1 MELRIKSINFE
12 ASEQLK
18 AFIEKKVNKLERFND
33 NILESEVV
41 MKVIKPEAANN
52 KEAAL
57 KVHLRNG
64 EAYAAKTAD
73 TFEEAIDLSIEAIE
87 KQIIRTKE
95 KITK

>member
-18 AFIEKKVNKLERFND
+18 AFIEKKVSKLERFND
-33 NILESEVV
+33 NIIESEVV
-41 MKVIKPEAANN
+41 MKVVKPEAVKN

-57 KVHLRNG
+57 KIHMRNG
-64 EAYAAKTAD
+64 EAFAAKTAD
-73 TFEEAIDLSIEAIE
+73 TFEEAIDLCVEAIE

-95 KITK
+95 KITR